1 MVTHLNAAAAASISS
16 HRSCQSHDHTP
27 QPPLLLQGHV
37 TRRDVT
43 YIPRLIRASV
53 GASLRQRRDQSSFDN
68 DQTASAALPYNNAHT
83 QSAVGYFASA
93 ADAVY
98 RFQPYDCVIIRF
110 VDRFS
115 TCSNSVNCHASTMWF
130 MFCRWP
136 QSREGDWAYR
146 SDHTQIDVNSHRRST
161 GQNSFVDSNR
171 TMSVRRYVIQITN
184 ASA

>member
-27 QPPLLLQGHV
+27 QPPQGHV

-68 DQTASAALPYNNAHT
+68 DQTASASAALPYNNAHT

-93 ADAVY
+93 ADAVDSSHTTASSSASWIDSVHVKILLTGTCRQY
-98 RFQPYDCVIIRF
+98 GSWSVAGRNHRKVI
-110 VDRFS
+110 
-115 TCSNSVNCHASTMWF
+115 
-130 MFCRWP
+130 
-136 QSREGDWAYR
+136 G
-146 SDHTQIDVNSHRRST
+146 HTAVTTHRRTSIANSHRRPT
-161 GQNSFVDSNR
+161 RQNSFVDR